1 MTGVGGTS
9 PTATTGWAGLPPSVV
24 ARPEII
30 LEVQFDDEAWHELS
44 FRWKPGNTE
53 VLPRQ
58 VAPHQPRLD
67 WQMWFAALGRL
78 NNNPWFIHLIK
89 KLLDGC
95 EPVVDLL
102 GDPKLRGQQVLQIR
116 AKVYHYDF
124 TRIET
129 DWSKTIPGVTVL
141 PGNGTFWSKIR
152 TMTPSTV
159 WHRTFDH
166 EYMGAIEVGNPLLD
180 EYIESHGYNSVCL
193 DSKNRCQQD
202 GNLWCW
208 VAKTIRDKQLHL
220 VCPLLFAVIV
230 LARRRCRVELQKR
243 QHSKEVLLHKK
254 NQ

>member
-1 MTGVGGTS
+1 M
-9 PTATTGWAGLPPSVV
+9 
-24 ARPEII
+24 I
-30 LEVQFDDEAWHELS
+30 
-44 FRWKPGNTE
+44 
-53 VLPRQ
+53 
-58 VAPHQPRLD
+58 
-67 WQMWFAALGRL
+67 
-78 NNNPWFIHLIK
+78 
-89 KLLDGC
+89 
-95 EPVVDLL
+95 
-102 GDPKLRGQQVLQIR
+102 PKLRGQQVLQIR

-141 PGNGTFWSKIR
+141 PGNGPFWSTIR

-159 WHRTFDH
+159 WQRTFDH
-166 EYMGAIEVGNPLLD
+166 EYMGAIEAGNPLLD